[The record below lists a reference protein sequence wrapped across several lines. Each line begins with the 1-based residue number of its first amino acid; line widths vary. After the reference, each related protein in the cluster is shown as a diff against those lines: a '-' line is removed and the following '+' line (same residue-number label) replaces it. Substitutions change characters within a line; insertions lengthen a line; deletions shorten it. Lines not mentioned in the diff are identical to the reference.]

1 MTHTGERPV
10 NRPIYENAE
19 TLANEKRIIDKWCED
34 MWERTGKHPVP
45 FKLARKDRIVY
56 ALSVNNQ
63 VTSFAEVKKR
73 HVGVRE
79 YKELIL
85 SFSKFDALRRM
96 MEFGFKSLLVF
107 EFEEGIHWL
116 DVKSLEMPRVSING
130 RKDRGDDQDFEP
142 VIWIPRNLWIQL

>member
-1 MTHTGERPV
+1 MS
-10 NRPIYENAE
+10 RPIYETPE
-19 TLANEKRIIDKWCED
+19 TLADEKRIIDIWCEK
-34 MWERTGKHPVP
+34 MWETTGKHPVP
-45 FKLARKDRIVY
+45 FKLARKDKIDY
-56 ALSVNNQ
+56 ALSVNNN

-96 MEFGFKSLLVF
+96 MDLGFKSLLVF
-107 EFEEGIHWL
+107 EFAEGIHWL
-116 DVKSLEMPRVSING
+116 DVKTLEAPRVSING

-142 VIWIPRNLWIQL
+142 VIWIPGYLWREL